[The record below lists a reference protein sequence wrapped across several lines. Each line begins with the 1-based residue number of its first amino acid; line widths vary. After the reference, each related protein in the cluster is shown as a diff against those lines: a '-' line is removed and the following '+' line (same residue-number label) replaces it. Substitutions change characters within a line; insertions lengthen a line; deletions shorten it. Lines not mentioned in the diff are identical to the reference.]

1 MKKTISILLALVL
14 LLSLSVTA
22 FASGD
27 TEPTTPPTSK
37 QASNNTITVNNAK
50 AGETYKAF
58 KMLELFVN
66 DTSNPTAYAY
76 TVAPGWEEFFADNNS
91 SVWGTVLVKD
101 STGYFQAKEG
111 ISSETAWNAT
121 SALSKFA
128 EAAAQYAAKKDLP
141 AVVSVSCE
149 TGKTT
154 VVLNTT
160 ESGYYLV
167 TSTLGTRAMIDT
179 TPGNVVINEKNS
191 VDSIEKQV
199 QEDSN
204 SSWGASNDAQIGDT
218 VNFKTKVTV
227 VPRSVNVVIHDNM
240 DTGLTFSGNSSIR
253 LYTDEDCNE
262 ELSRDLYTIK
272 SSPDAGDTFTIEIKD
287 AFAANTTTDA
297 NIYIPYSAVLNQNV
311 VSTSDSAPAIV
322 NQTNTASVTY
332 GDSQSVEVTTTTT
345 THSFKVFKHAKD
357 STDNLA
363 GAIFQL
369 KKAGGGVNLVKIN
382 DTNYRVANATETGTV
397 SSHVADNNEVNP
409 IAAGSIVSD
418 FVTVASGDIVI
429 WGVDSDSDY
438 TINELQAPKGY
449 NKLTGDVNVTVGADN
464 NTRIDVEN
472 QTGAELP
479 STGGIGTTL
488 FYVIGGLLVV
498 GAVVVLVSKK
508 RMEQ

>member
-1 MKKTISILLALVL
+1 MKKIISILLALVL

-218 VNFKTKVTV
+218 VEFKSTATIT
-227 VPRSVNVVIHDNM
+227 PRSINVKIHDTMTN
-240 DTGLTFSGNSSIR
+240 GLTFNNDIKI
-253 LYTDEDCNE
+253 YTDEA
-262 ELSRDLYTIK
+262 LSSVLAADKYEIQAT
-272 SSPDAGDTFTIEIKD
+272 PDEGDTFTIEIKD

-297 NIYIPYSAVLNQNV
+297 NIYITYSAVLNQNV